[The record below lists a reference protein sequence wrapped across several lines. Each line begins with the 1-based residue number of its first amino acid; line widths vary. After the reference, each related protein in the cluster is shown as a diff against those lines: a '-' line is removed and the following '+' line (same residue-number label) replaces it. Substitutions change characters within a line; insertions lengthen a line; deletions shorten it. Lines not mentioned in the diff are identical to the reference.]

1 MRSTPYEICYAARRK
16 KLKGRIVRGDA
27 TDCLKSRPSDCARV
41 VLLDPPFN
49 LGKKYDNSKKSDR
62 RPEKEYR
69 DWITAVASE
78 AARVLEPGGSLFL
91 YHIPIWAMRVGDSLD
106 EALTFRQWIAVSMK
120 NGFVRANRLYPA
132 HYALLMFTKG
142 SIKRFVRPKIAPQ
155 ECRICGEL
163 VKDYGA
169 SQPIIRR
176 NAINLTTISYALI

>member
-27 TDCLKSRPSDCARV
+27 TDFLKSLPSDCARV
-41 VLLDPPFN
+41 VFLDPPFN

-91 YHIPIWAMRVGDSLD
+91 YHIPIWARRAGDSPD
-106 EALTFRQWIAVSMK
+106 QRLTFRQWSAGPT
-120 NGFVRANRLYPA
+120 NTGFVR
-132 HYALLMFTKG
+132 
-142 SIKRFVRPKIAPQ
+142 
-155 ECRICGEL
+155 
-163 VKDYGA
+163 
-169 SQPIIRR
+169 
-176 NAINLTTISYALI
+176 